1 MAVEHEAAQRRG
13 VAEPVEMVV
22 EVGDPLFGVE
32 VHHLFK
38 IGEMVHRGILCGMGR
53 DAQGPARL
61 RMSARRLKAAPMKT
75 ISTLI
80 AAALIAAPVHAQGVE
95 PKVQA
100 RIDRIL
106 KRTPLID
113 GHNDIAEQL
122 AENYGNKVE
131 RLASG
136 TAARQ
141 PKPLM
146 TDMERLH
153 QGRVGAQFWSVYID
167 GTIVGDEA
175 VRKTIEQ
182 IDTVDRMIAA
192 YPRDLERASS
202 ADDIVRIHKAGRVAS
217 LIGIEGGRQIGGSL
231 AALRQFYRLGARYMT
246 LTHNQTTEWAD
257 SATDDP
263 KYQGLAPFG
272 RAVVGEMNRLGMLI
286 DLSHVSPDVM
296 RQAIAL
302 SRAPVI
308 FSHSSAGGVNG
319 HPRNVPDDVLKS
331 LPANGGVVMVN
342 WVPGF
347 LSPAVWRWDGLR
359 SAEEA
364 RLKSIHRASS
374 AAVAGGVAAWEAA
387 NPRPPV
393 TVKDVADH
401 VEHVARI
408 AGHDHVG
415 IGADLDGIPYTP
427 SGLEGVETYPR
438 LFAELIRRGWS
449 DANLAKLAGGN
460 VLRALRRAEAV
471 SRSMAG
477 EPASMAT
484 IEPAK

>member
-1 MAVEHEAAQRRG
+1 MRILLLAA
-13 VAEPVEMVV
+13 AAIA
-22 EVGDPLFGVE
+22 L
-32 VHHLFK
+32 
-38 IGEMVHRGILCGMGR
+38 
-53 DAQGPARL
+53 
-61 RMSARRLKAAPMKT
+61 AAP
-75 ISTLI
+75 
-80 AAALIAAPVHAQGVE
+80 AQAQSID

-106 KRTPLID
+106 KATPLID

-122 AENYGNKVE
+122 VENYGSRVDS
-131 RLASG
+131 LARG
-136 TAARQ
+136 TATWT

-146 TDMERLH
+146 TDMARLH
-153 QGRVGAQFWSVYID
+153 AGRVGAQFWSVYID
-167 GTIVGDEA
+167 GSIVGDEA
-175 VRKTIEQ
+175 IRQTIEQ
-182 IDTVDRMIAA
+182 IDIVDRMIAA
-192 YPRDLERASS
+192 YPKDLERALT
-202 ADDIVRIHKAGRVAS
+202 ADDILRIHKAGRVAS

-231 AALRQFYRLGARYMT
+231 PALRQFYRLGARYMT

-257 SATDDP
+257 SATDEP
-263 KYQGLAPFG
+263 KYGGLSPFG
-272 RAVVGEMNRLGMLI
+272 LKVVAEMNRLGMLV
-286 DLSHVSPDVM
+286 DLSHVAPTTM
-296 RQAIAL
+296 RQAITA

-319 HPRNVPDDVLKS
+319 HPRNVPDDVLRL

-359 SAEEA
+359 SGEEA
-364 RLKSIHRASS
+364 RLKAIHRASK
-374 AAVAGGVAAWEAA
+374 AAVAEGVKAWEAA
-387 NPRPPV
+387 NPRPAV
-393 TVKDVADH
+393 TVTEVADH
-401 VEHVARI
+401 IEHVATV

-427 SGLEGVETYPR
+427 TGLEGVETYPL

-471 SRSMAG
+471 AAAMKDTA
-477 EPASMAT
+477 PALDKL
-484 IEPAK
+484 PAAP